1 MKNLLDEELTYNNY
15 LQKLNWFIYLNT
27 KKHDKN
33 IANKLIEKYGKNTKM
48 IIGDW
53 SGKGKISYISTPCV
67 GFKKTLRKTFPTYLI
82 DEYKTSK
89 ISSTTLTETNK
100 LNLRING
107 HMCELYPV
115 LTFSMSNQRL
125 GCINRDKNAT
135 LNFQKIIRSL
145 IETQK
150 RPIEFLRAQ
159 PKSSINPPKH
169 WCVK

>member
-1 MKNLLDEELTYNNY
+1 M
-15 LQKLNWFIYLNT
+15 
-27 KKHDKN
+27 
-33 IANKLIEKYGKNTKM
+33 
-48 IIGDW
+48 
-53 SGKGKISYISTPCV
+53 
-67 GFKKTLRKTFPTYLI
+67 RKTFPTYLI

-107 HMCELYPV
+107 YMCELYPV

-159 PKSSINPPKH
+159 PKSSINPPKLNTGVSNNGKPQSDNITDEIGANRGAMYSH
-169 WCVK
+169 KIYAIEHKKITTI